1 VTDPAA
7 PDLAHVALRVWVRA
21 GCPGD
26 VAAMG
31 DVMRQVL
38 DVVLPEHDR
47 RRSENTTMNDLVR
60 AAQDMDYQYRPRSK
74 SWHRVPD
81 DQVRRL
87 IAGALAAIADPE
99 TAGAA

>member
-7 PDLAHVALRVWVRA
+7 PELAHVALRVWVRA

-38 DVVLPEHDR
+38 DVVLPEYDR
-47 RRSENTTMNDLVR
+47 RKE
-60 AAQDMDYQYRPRSK
+60 AK
-74 SWHRVPD
+74 
-81 DQVRRL
+81 
-87 IAGALAAIADPE
+87 AGVA
-99 TAGAA
+99 